1 MNDYGL
7 SVVFCCVDERLE
19 NNIRWGFGFVL
30 VRVKSSCDAHR
41 RSEQSAWAP
50 GRLYATRIFPTFGVG
65 ATSILL
71 HKLLFVGRVNR
82 QRKYTGWP
90 FFFHTPRKVHLEVET
105 TPQNLQSLMSLKLY
119 HYWVL
124 IPPSYPSG
132 GGVCIATERQVR
144 LQ

>member
-1 MNDYGL
+1 MGDYGL
-7 SVVFCCVDERLE
+7 SVVFCYVDERLE

-71 HKLLFVGRVNR
+71 HKLLFVERVNR
-82 QRKYTGWP
+82 SKEIYRLA
-90 FFFHTPRKVHLEVET
+90 FVFSR
-105 TPQNLQSLMSLKLY
+105 
-119 HYWVL
+119 
-124 IPPSYPSG
+124 
-132 GGVCIATERQVR
+132 TEKGAFRS
-144 LQ
+144 